1 MRGSSLRPNPSA
13 AFAARD
19 AVAALACFVTD
30 DDIGYVG
37 SENAETAAGRAA
49 VETLLTTLFARDEA
63 YSWQV
68 TKALVREY
76 GDCAYLFA
84 QADGL
89 VHTDAGDTVPFAYRI
104 SGVLETSAAFGSG
117 ATATAASPQAKTDP
131 CAGRG
136 GEPGRLRLDTG
147 VGRQQAAAA
156 TAPAV
161 APP

>member
-1 MRGSSLRPNPSA
+1 VSEHQEEPSDASIVAATERLSA

-49 VETLLTTLFARDEA
+49 VEALLTRLFARDEA

-104 SGVLETSAAFGSG
+104 SGVLENH
-117 ATATAASPQAKTDP
+117 
-131 CAGRG
+131 AGLWKWRHCHG
-136 GEPGRLRLDTG
+136 CEPAGEN
-147 VGRQQAAAA
+147 
-156 TAPAV
+156 
-161 APP
+161 